1 MMSLVALEGQ
11 EIMPS
16 IYQYSELHVDEDM
29 RCNQGHRG
37 PDAPWKVDSYGQE
50 AGETG
55 RDGHGA
61 VDGMAS

>member
-1 MMSLVALEGQ
+1 
-11 EIMPS
+11 MPS

-61 VDGMAS
+61 DDGMAS